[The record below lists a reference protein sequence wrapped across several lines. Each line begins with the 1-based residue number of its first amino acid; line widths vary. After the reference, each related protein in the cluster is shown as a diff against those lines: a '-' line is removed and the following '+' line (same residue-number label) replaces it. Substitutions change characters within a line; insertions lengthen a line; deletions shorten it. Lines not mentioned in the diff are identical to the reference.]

1 MRTLFAA
8 FGGAT
13 NSSKA
18 LLDRI
23 DCPSDDKLYLK
34 NSFKSAPA
42 ALRDKLTSDDYDL
55 VILFG
60 QRKMLR
66 DKKATKSATP
76 SKHTKPAPLLA
87 VRLETVGRNNRVAY
101 HTEVN
106 FPELAKR
113 LSAASLD
120 PVISKDAGRYLCN
133 NLYFQAMKHLDES
146 QLKAKVIFIHIP
158 KLRQKPDLDKI
169 AATLTA
175 SLDEKLL
182 INPESA

>member
-1 MRTLFAA
+1 MKTLFAA

-13 NSSKA
+13 NSSKV

-23 DCPSDDKLYLK
+23 DCPPEDKLYLK

-42 ALRDKLTSDDYDL
+42 ALRDKLAPDTYDL

-66 DKKATKSATP
+66 DKKT
-76 SKHTKPAPLLA
+76 TKPTPPLPA

-106 FPELAKR
+106 FPMLAEHLAK
-113 LSAASLD
+113 AGLD
-120 PVISKDAGRYLCN
+120 PIISKDAGRYLCN
-133 NLYFQAMKHLDES
+133 NLYFQALKYIDEKP
-146 QLKAKVIFIHIP
+146 LKAKAIFIHIP
-158 KLRQKPDLDKI
+158 KLRQKPDLAKI
-169 AATLTA
+169 ATTLA
-175 SLDEKLL
+175 ENLDPEILQ
-182 INPESA
+182 NPDPL